1 MAGSVNK
8 VILVGNL
15 GKDPEIREFENG
27 GMIATFTL
35 ATKESYWD
43 REKNERV
50 DLPTDWH
57 NIVIRTPGLAK
68 VAKQYL
74 SKGRQVYV
82 EGKLRTRSYQ
92 TKENETRYVT
102 EVVVND
108 MVLLGSGQGGATHH
122 EAPAQT
128 SPAQGVQGPDGP
140 DDLPF

>member
-50 DLPTDWH
+50 DQPTDWH
-57 NIVIRTPGLAK
+57 NVVIRSAGLAK

-92 TKENETRYVT
+92 TKEGETRYVT
-102 EVVVND
+102 EVVVSD
-108 MVLLGSGQGGATHH
+108 MVLLGSGQGGGQQHD
-122 EAPAQT
+122 APSHT
-128 SPAQGVQGPDGP
+128 SPAQVHDNPAAP